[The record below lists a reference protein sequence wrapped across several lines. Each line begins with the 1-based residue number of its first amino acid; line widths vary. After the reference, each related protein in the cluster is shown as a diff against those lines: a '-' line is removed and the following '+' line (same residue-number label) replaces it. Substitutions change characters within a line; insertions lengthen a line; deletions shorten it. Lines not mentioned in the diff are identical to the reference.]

1 MRVNRTNIN
10 STGGTSSRDV
20 QETMRDHDRRR
31 TDQAEESWQGQLENR
46 LDAEVKETKTDV
58 EESQSETGTD

>member
-1 MRVNRTNIN
+1 
-10 STGGTSSRDV
+10 
-20 QETMRDHDRRR
+20 MRDHDRRR
-31 TDQAEESWQGQLENR
+31 TDQAEESWQGQTEDR